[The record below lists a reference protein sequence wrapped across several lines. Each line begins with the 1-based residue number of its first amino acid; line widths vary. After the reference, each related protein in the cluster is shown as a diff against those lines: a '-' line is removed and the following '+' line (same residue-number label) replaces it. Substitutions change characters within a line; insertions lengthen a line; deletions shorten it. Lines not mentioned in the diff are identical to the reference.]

1 MGQENTEGI
10 TSERFVQARY
20 DDDIVLW
27 PTRKRMFRTHACVNG
42 AQGWLRSHGKAT
54 GRSSSGRGRRSE
66 VRRGR
71 WRGRDGHHLPSRS
84 STSRGGR
91 IVEEVQ
97 QQVLFLR
104 RGGGSWRRVVLKRLL
119 DGLLQIGFFL
129 IGIVRHLNGGNVL
142 IAASTRRAVGVA
154 LRGEG
159 GTGGTTTAAASAATA
174 QTEPVHLGKGEEGL
188 AVDVEVVLAESR
200 ASVHRWGG
208 VGNDLED
215 VVALHG
221 PAEFKHLRSADG
233 EVDLLTVSEEQ
244 PLAGGD
250 GPHESNIMLLSTAGS
265 ASFTIGEGILV
276 REAEAPGEMNSN
288 KNNNKKEQWW
298 TMSSE
303 INMHMIC
310 RRGYVEKRK

>member
-1 MGQENTEGI
+1 M
-10 TSERFVQARY
+10 
-20 DDDIVLW
+20 L
-27 PTRKRMFRTHACVNG
+27 RTHACVNG

-54 GRSSSGRGRRSE
+54 GRPSSGRGRRSKL
-66 VRRGR
+66 RGGR

-84 STSRGGR
+84 STSRGSR

-97 QQVLFLR
+97 KQVLFLR
-104 RGGGSWRRVVLKRLL
+104 CGGGSWRRVVLKRLL

-129 IGIVRHLNGGNVL
+129 IGIVRHLNGGDVL

-159 GTGGTTTAAASAATA
+159 GTGWTTAAAATT

-244 PLAGGD
+244 PLPGGD
-250 GPHESNIMLLSTAGS
+250 GPHESNIMLLSTTSS
-265 ASFTIGEGILV
+265 ASFTIGQGILV

-288 KNNNKKEQWW
+288 KTTTRRSKADDE
-298 TMSSE
+298 
-303 INMHMIC
+303 HMIY
-310 RRGYVEKRK
+310 RKGKKRN

>member
-1 MGQENTEGI
+1 M
-10 TSERFVQARY
+10 
-20 DDDIVLW
+20 
-27 PTRKRMFRTHACVNG
+27 NG

-54 GRSSSGRGRRSE
+54 GRSSSGRGRRSKL
-66 VRRGR
+66 RRGR
-71 WRGRDGHHLPSRS
+71 WRGRDRHHLPSRS
-84 STSRGGR
+84 STSTSRGSR

-119 DGLLQIGFFL
+119 NGLLQIGFFL

-159 GTGGTTTAAASAATA
+159 GTGGTTAAASSGATA
-174 QTEPVHLGKGEEGL
+174 QTESVHLGKGEEGL
-188 AVDVEVVLAESR
+188 AIDVEVVLAESR

-208 VGNDLED
+208 VGNYLED

-221 PAEFKHLRSADG
+221 PAELKHLRSADG

-244 PLAGGD
+244 PLPGGD

-265 ASFTIGEGILV
+265 ASLTIGQSILV
-276 REAEAPGEMNSN
+276 REAEAPREMNSN
-288 KNNNKKEQWW
+288 KNNNKRRAMVDDEQYD
-298 TMSSE
+298 MSE
-303 INMHMIC
+303 REEEEMI
-310 RRGYVEKRK
+310 RHAIIQTGD

>member
-1 MGQENTEGI
+1 M
-10 TSERFVQARY
+10 
-20 DDDIVLW
+20 L
-27 PTRKRMFRTHACVNG
+27 RTHACVNG

-54 GRSSSGRGRRSE
+54 GRPSSGRGRRSKL
-66 VRRGR
+66 RRGR

-84 STSRGGR
+84 STSRRSR

-97 QQVLFLR
+97 KQVLFLR

-129 IGIVRHLNGGNVL
+129 IGIVRHLNGGDVL
-142 IAASTRRAVGVA
+142 IATSTRRAVGVA

-159 GTGGTTTAAASAATA
+159 GTGWTTAAAATTAAAT

-208 VGNDLED
+208 VRNDLED

-221 PAEFKHLRSADG
+221 PAEFKYLRSADG

-244 PLAGGD
+244 PLPGGD
-250 GPHESNIMLLSTAGS
+250 GPHKSNIMLLSTAGS
-265 ASFTIGEGILV
+265 ASLTIGQGILV
-276 REAEAPGEMNSN
+276 REAEAPGEMISN
-288 KNNNKKEQWW
+288 KTTTKQEGA
-298 TMSSE
+298 MVDDE
-303 INMHMIC
+303 HMIS
-310 RRGYVEKRK
+310 RKGKKRNRSGKRLSV

>member
-1 MGQENTEGI
+1 M
-10 TSERFVQARY
+10 
-20 DDDIVLW
+20 
-27 PTRKRMFRTHACVNG
+27 NG

-54 GRSSSGRGRRSE
+54 GRSSSGRGRRSKL
-66 VRRGR
+66 RRGR
-71 WRGRDGHHLPSRS
+71 WRGRDRHHLPSRS
-84 STSRGGR
+84 STSTSRGSR

-119 DGLLQIGFFL
+119 NGLLQIGFFL

-159 GTGGTTTAAASAATA
+159 GTGGTTAAASSGATT
-174 QTEPVHLGKGEEGL
+174 QTESVHLGKGEEGL
-188 AVDVEVVLAESR
+188 AIDVEVVLAESR

-208 VGNDLED
+208 VGNYLED

-244 PLAGGD
+244 PLPGGD

-265 ASFTIGEGILV
+265 ASLTIGQSILV

-288 KNNNKKEQWW
+288 KNNNTTRGGQWW
-298 TMSSE
+298 TMS
-303 INMHMIC
+303 I
-310 RRGYVEKRK
+310 